1 MPLKNL
7 VNLSKYSRTALSRE
21 YLVIQ
26 NRVLGKKD
34 DIPSII
40 FEKEW
45 KKIEVNNKENNLI
58 FLKAPAR
65 FAYFMN
71 EGLIIQNPS
80 KINFKGEKQLMLFE
94 IDSNQNIKEIYFDR
108 N

>member
-1 MPLKNL
+1 MPLNNL
-7 VNLSKYSRTALSRE
+7 LNLSKYSRTALSRE

-26 NRVLGKKD
+26 NRALGKKMK
-34 DIPSII
+34 
-40 FEKEW
+40 FQVVYLKKNG

-65 FAYFMN
+65 YAYFMN

-80 KINFKGEKQLMLFE
+80 NKF
-94 IDSNQNIKEIYFDR
+94 
-108 N
+108 